1 MIISGNYD
9 ISANGLDNEQNVPL
23 ALDWSQRH
31 EIVAGATVTGA
42 TWRVLNAAGAVTT
55 DITAFAYA
63 ISGNVSQLRIT
74 ATNAVVVGANYFLAC
89 DVTFSD
95 TTQLVR
101 GIALTVK

>member
-1 MIISGNYD
+1 MIISGSYD

-31 EIVAGATVTGA
+31 EIVAGASVVGA
-42 TWRVLNAAGAVTT
+42 SWRVLNAAGAVTT
-55 DITAFAYA
+55 DITASAYT
-63 ISGNVSQLRIT
+63 ISGNISQLRIT
-74 ATNAVVVGANYFLAC
+74 ATSAVVVGNSYTISC
-89 DVTFSD
+89 DVVFSD